1 MKNILRKIKKL
12 EALEAT
18 ENSFADVMDIPE
30 NVLDESYNLFWEVVT
45 DIVEISKNQVDR
57 MTAGKMLKHRRKEL
71 IELLD
76 KETA

>member
-1 MKNILRKIKKL
+1 MRNILRKIKKL
-12 EALEAT
+12 ETLEAI
-18 ENSFADVMDIPE
+18 ENSFPDVMDIPE
-30 NVLDESYNLFWEVVT
+30 NVLDESYNLFWEVVA
-45 DIVEISKNQVDR
+45 DIVEISRNQIDR